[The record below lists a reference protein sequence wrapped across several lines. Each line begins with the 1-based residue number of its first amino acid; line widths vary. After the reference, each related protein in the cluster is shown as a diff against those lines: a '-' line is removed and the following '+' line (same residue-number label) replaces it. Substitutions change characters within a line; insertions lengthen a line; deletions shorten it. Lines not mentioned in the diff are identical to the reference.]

1 MNHVVI
7 EPATAEDLDELS
19 DLLGELFSEE
29 SDFRPNKEKQLRGLR
44 LIFEQ
49 PNRGRVF
56 VLRRD
61 HSIVGMINLLFTI
74 STAEGGFVI
83 LLEDLVIHKSF
94 RDHGYGSQLL
104 EYAIDFARKKN
115 FLRIGHDS
123 DAPAHHAG
131 NSAKRRNAL
140 SGLQRTQFRRNNSDA
155 KWRNSSFSFCGD
167 SCFPAFQLVPG
178 GGDLHLRIHPSL
190 RIAGLGRARVHL
202 GVCHR
207 AHSRIWARTCLSA
220 GWGNSKSD
228 RALAVGRHCV
238 RRSAPPARRLFM
250 EHRSWSARKC
260 HPPSRARVRVD
271 AGTGLTPWERRCCFL
286 SRFELYQ
293 CRPSRVQSPAGLSS
307 RWRTNRAGFA
317 LVSIW

>member
-1 MNHVVI
+1 VFEINAATRLMAKPRVATARFFDDKPTMNHVVI

-56 VLRRD
+56 VLRRE

-115 FLRIGHDS
+115 FLRITLLTDRPEIKSQAFFKRHGFFESAMIPMRLLITPEAPQS
-123 DAPAHHAG
+123 DVT
-131 NSAKRRNAL
+131 L
-140 SGLQRTQFRRNNSDA
+140 
-155 KWRNSSFSFCGD
+155 
-167 SCFPAFQLVPG
+167 
-178 GGDLHLRIHPSL
+178 
-190 RIAGLGRARVHL
+190 
-202 GVCHR
+202 
-207 AHSRIWARTCLSA
+207 
-220 GWGNSKSD
+220 
-228 RALAVGRHCV
+228 
-238 RRSAPPARRLFM
+238 
-250 EHRSWSARKC
+250 
-260 HPPSRARVRVD
+260 
-271 AGTGLTPWERRCCFL
+271 
-286 SRFELYQ
+286 
-293 CRPSRVQSPAGLSS
+293 
-307 RWRTNRAGFA
+307 
-317 LVSIW
+317 